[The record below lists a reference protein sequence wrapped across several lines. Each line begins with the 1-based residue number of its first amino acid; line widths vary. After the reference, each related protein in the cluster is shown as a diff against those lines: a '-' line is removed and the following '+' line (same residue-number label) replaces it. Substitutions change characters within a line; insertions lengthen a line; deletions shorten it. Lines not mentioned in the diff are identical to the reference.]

1 MWPRQS
7 DRQTERQTCGAVCV
21 ALELSN
27 FSPGGGGV
35 FGVGGEALPF
45 LPQ

>member
-1 MWPRQS
+1 MVKTGRQPAS
-7 DRQTERQTCGAVCV
+7 QTDRQTCGAVYV

-27 FSPGGGGV
+27 FSPRGV
-35 FGVGGEALPF
+35 GVGGEALPF